1 MAIETVKQPAVNLS
15 IVIIA
20 RNEAKNIARGIES
33 ALRAVRHQATAEIL
47 LVDSASSDATVEIAR
62 QYPIS
67 IVRLPDDWFL
77 SMGAGRLIGMQYT
90 RGDLVLHMDGDMELD
105 PDWVD
110 RSVAYMQEH
119 NEVGAVGGYYRNVF
133 IKDGQVMGERDV
145 HRDASGRTQEV
156 KYVGGAALYRR
167 SAIEA
172 IGGFQ
177 PYIRGEE
184 GVYMSMG
191 IRFAGYKVVQLPY
204 LMSKHYCVP
213 PGSLEYS
220 LRRLHLDMWL
230 GFGQVPRYYLGT
242 RMFWTYLNERGSFI
256 IYHLGVVMTLTTL
269 LIAIFTKNIV
279 VFGGWMLILAIFLS
293 VFTVRKRSL
302 RKTIVSLIGHTGI
315 AISAIRG
322 FLIAPRSSAEYPLD
336 AEIVQV
342 AGQGGAGVITLQDLP

>member
-1 MAIETVKQPAVNLS
+1 MVIEAFKHPTNSLS
-15 IVIIA
+15 IVIIT
-20 RNEAKNIARGIES
+20 RNEAKNIARGIKS
-33 ALRAVRHQATAEIL
+33 ALQAVRNQPNAEIL

-67 IVRLPDDWFL
+67 IVRLPANWFL
-77 SMGAGRLIGMQYT
+77 SVGAGRLIGMQFT

-110 RSVAYMQEH
+110 HSVAYMQEH
-119 NEVGAVGGYYRNVF
+119 DDVGAVGGYYRNVF

-145 HRDASGRTQEV
+145 YRDVKDRTREV
-156 KYVGGAALYRR
+156 RYVGGASLYRR

-172 IGGFQ
+172 MGGFQ

-191 IRFAGYKVVQLPY
+191 IRFAGYKVVQLPD

-256 IYHLGVVMTLTTL
+256 IYHLGVVMTLITL
-269 LIAIFTKNIV
+269 LITIFTKNLA

-293 VFTVRKRSL
+293 VFIVRKRSL
-302 RKTIVSLIGHTGI
+302 RKTIVSLIAHTGI
-315 AISAIRG
+315 AISAVRG
-322 FLIAPRSSAEYPLD
+322 FLIPPRSSAEYPLD
-336 AEIVQV
+336 AEIIQV
-342 AGQGGAGVITLQDLP
+342 ASQEGVGIITLHDLP